1 VTTSLITLSTTRR
14 KLFELKKGEKKK
26 NPTFEI
32 KQSESFNVY
41 SETGNLSTLWDPT
54 MAMLANECTRKKEN
68 ERHTNE
74 WRRGWERSNAVLY
87 LHEIETYNKPTTNEG
102 WPQGGR

>member
-1 VTTSLITLSTTRR
+1 
-14 KLFELKKGEKKK
+14 
-26 NPTFEI
+26 
-32 KQSESFNVY
+32 
-41 SETGNLSTLWDPT
+41 